1 MRADKHSDTSSD
13 RQRGFSALASESQ
26 PLLDGIRSW
35 FATDLGKHVLKTE
48 LAMLEQLLPGFFGY
62 HLAQFSVQDRV
73 LHDASPIQNKIMINL
88 DTTKAGLVSN
98 PTQLPFANDSID
110 VAVLHHLL
118 DFAESPQQILR
129 ELARATMPMGH
140 IVIVGFNPMS
150 LWGAWRMAVRL
161 ARRKSIAPWNGTFI
175 RPGRLMDWLNLLDFK
190 IDRAQYAIYR
200 PPVSQYLGEVND
212 YSHGV
217 SRTLN
222 LPIGSVYVIVAR
234 KHVGAVRSIKPVWRR
249 RQAFGR
255 LSAVS
260 AVKHDGLTT
269 VQHESGE

>member
-1 MRADKHSDTSSD
+1 MHND
-13 RQRGFSALASESQ
+13 FSALTSSSQ
-26 PLLDGIRSW
+26 PFLESIRLW
-35 FATDLGKHVLKTE
+35 FASDLGRHVLNTE
-48 LAMLEQLLPGFFGY
+48 LAMLEQLLPGLFGY
-62 HLAQFSVQDRV
+62 HLAQFSVQSRV
-73 LHDASPIQNKIMINL
+73 LHGASPIQNKFIINL
-88 DTTKAGLVSN
+88 NTTKAGLVSN

-110 VAVLHHLL
+110 VALLHHLL
-118 DFAESPQQILR
+118 DFAESPQKILC
-129 ELARATMPMGH
+129 ELARATLPMGH

-150 LWGAWRMAVRL
+150 LWGAWRTIVRST
-161 ARRKSIAPWNGTFI
+161 RYKSIVPWNGAFI

-190 IDRAQYAIYR
+190 IDRAQYSIYR
-200 PPVSQYLGEVND
+200 PPVSQYLGDVND

-234 KHVGAVRSIKPVWRR
+234 KHVGAVRSIKPVWSR

-260 AVKHDGLTT
+260 AVKHEGLAK
-269 VQHESGE
+269 VEHDSGEQK